1 MGLGFFIS
9 PKIKNSLKKA
19 DNFLI
24 LFKPQI
30 KLNISTQ
37 WKISLL

>member
-9 PKIKNSLKKA
+9 PKIKKQPEKA
-19 DNFLI
+19 NNFLI
-24 LFKPQI
+24 IFKPQI

-37 WKISLL
+37 

>member
-1 MGLGFFIS
+1 MGLSFFIS
-9 PKIKNSLKKA
+9 PKIKKQSEKA
-19 DNFLI
+19 DNFLT

-37 WKISLL
+37 

>member
-9 PKIKNSLKKA
+9 PKIKKQPEKA
-19 DNFLI
+19 DNFVI
-24 LFKPQI
+24 IFKPKI

-37 WKISLL
+37 

>member
-1 MGLGFFIS
+1 MGLSFFIS
-9 PKIKNSLKKA
+9 PKIKKQPEKA

-24 LFKPQI
+24 IFKPQI

-37 WKISLL
+37 